1 MSKGP
6 VDSTAR
12 RVYSGRRSLHGG
24 VTRHMKHLAA
34 VSKQLIPI
42 DPGAIGGP
50 SSKDSELGF
59 WDWWVIT
66 MQMLIYWVQFTG

>member
-1 MSKGP
+1 
-6 VDSTAR
+6 
-12 RVYSGRRSLHGG
+12 
-24 VTRHMKHLAA
+24 MKHLAA